1 MNERVEEIKP
11 ICRIR
16 PVRKV
21 ALARPRRGRREEL
34 MYQFNR
40 YYKAKKSK
48 RINKKLPDVSKIT
61 ETNAVPNS
69 NDYVT
74 DLKKRIIFDRAMII
88 GD

>member
-1 MNERVEEIKP
+1 MDERVEEIKP
-11 ICRIR
+11 ISRIR

-21 ALARPRRGRREEL
+21 ALARPRRGRREL

-40 YYKAKKSK
+40 YHKANKPK
-48 RINKKLPDVSKIT
+48 RINKKLPDVSKTT
-61 ETNAVPNS
+61 ETDAVPNL
-69 NDYVT
+69 NDYAT